1 MTDEDILLKI
11 VKLIPDYL
19 MEGVKVGVAINK
31 SDYNSITIQTKP
43 APYCMQQKGISFCP
57 CKNDRHKSVC

>member
-31 SDYNSITIQTKP
+31 SDYNSITIPVSYTHLDVYKRQRRTIPSRGASGK
-43 APYCMQQKGISFCP
+43 A
-57 CKNDRHKSVC
+57 